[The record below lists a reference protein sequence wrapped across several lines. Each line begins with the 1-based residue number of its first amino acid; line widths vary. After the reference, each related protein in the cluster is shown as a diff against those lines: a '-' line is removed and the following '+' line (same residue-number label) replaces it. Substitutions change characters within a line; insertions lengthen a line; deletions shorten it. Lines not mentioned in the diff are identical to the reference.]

1 MLTVAERGSSGQY
14 GASNLGEW
22 MGLRGLASLVPLLG
36 VWAIAALL
44 WWRMQR
50 ASSRAISV

>member
-1 MLTVAERGSSGQY
+1 VVEAGSNGQY

-22 MGLRGLASLVPLLG
+22 MGLRGLASLAPLLA

-44 WWRMQR
+44 WWRMHR
-50 ASSRAISV
+50 ASSRAVSV